1 MSLAA
6 RLTCAV
12 VTLTV
17 LAGCG
22 GGAPSAR
29 FRGTLG
35 TKIQSAASVTVPG
48 EVLGLTVKPED
59 VTKTVASSQRA
70 YIDSLALYGMRADN
84 LLQATLQVSR
94 FNADAKYQTDR
105 FRLAVVN
112 QVGTRRPTALTVQ
125 DQPVYLT
132 AGNRQRIYVWF
143 KGRYLF
149 VLASREDFG
158 SPRALLR
165 TLLEIKP

>member
-1 MSLAA
+1 MRLARFALVVVTASVLAA
-6 RLTCAV
+6 
-12 VTLTV
+12 
-17 LAGCG
+17 CG
-22 GGAPSAR
+22 GGAPNSK
-29 FRGTLG
+29 FRGTAG
-35 TKIQSAASVTVPG
+35 TKIQSAAAVAVPS
-48 EVLGLTVKPED
+48 EVLGLAVKPED
-59 VTKTVASSQRA
+59 ITKTVSNAQRA
-70 YIDSLALYGMRADN
+70 YIDSLALYGMRSDN

-112 QVGTRRPTALTVQ
+112 QVGSRRPTALTVQ

-143 KGRYLF
+143 KGRYFF

>member
-1 MSLAA
+1 MSLSGHV
-6 RLTCAV
+6 CVAV
-12 VTLTV
+12 VTAAV

-22 GGAPSAR
+22 GGAPSAK
-29 FRGTLG
+29 FRGTAG
-35 TKIQSAASVTVPG
+35 DKIQSAAAVAVPQ
-48 EVLGLTVKPED
+48 EVLGLTVRAED
-59 VTKTVASSQRA
+59 VTKTVANTKRA

-149 VLASREDFG
+149 VLASRDDFA

-165 TLLEIKP
+165 SLLEIKP